1 MKLST
6 NNMVPLINTYKEYK
20 DFKFHNN
27 LKTFKRDH
35 PWIKIKAPRMPKDRQ
50 TPPHPKTNWIE
61 KTKKNILR
69 IDVQYPHQEENNH
82 FICWK
87 KFRKELKKKLNN
99 QDLDIHIW
107 IVDKND
113 HINVP
118 KNLE

>member
-69 IDVQYPHQEENNH
+69 IDVKYPHQEE
-82 FICWK
+82 K
-87 KFRKELKKKLNN
+87 
-99 QDLDIHIW
+99 
-107 IVDKND
+107 
-113 HINVP
+113 
-118 KNLE
+118 